1 MCLQPNLNAE
11 SYTDGHCRELV
22 GGIRV
27 KVHNLQHTLLYE
39 NTIRFSA
46 VVGKSLLRISKGFV
60 DMGATRK
67 LGQTF
72 TSFFTVAN
80 ATTLLPL
87 KFAISATKNVVCV
100 ISNYIFNKRDSWF
113 MF

>member
-1 MCLQPNLNAE
+1 MYVCLQPNLNAE

-27 KVHNLQHTLLYE
+27 KVHNLQHNLLYE
-39 NTIRFSA
+39 NTMRFSA
-46 VVGKSLLRISKGFV
+46 VVGKSILRVSKGFV

-72 TSFFTVAN
+72 TGFFTVAN
-80 ATTLLPL
+80 ATTMLPL
-87 KFAISATKNVVCV
+87 KYSISASKNVVC
-100 ISNYIFNKRDSWF
+100 FLF
-113 MF
+113 